1 MPPRR
6 RTFTGV
12 PRVARPR
19 ATPLPRAPRAPRPQ
33 RMPAPARTVR
43 PRARRIATPS
53 LKSSK
58 VNRSAEL
65 AKLMPGQKEVENM
78 RTLSKL
84 KMGPAELP
92 TGRVNNHEDIF
103 KMHEPDEERQERLFQ
118 ERVRSTIL
126 NIFNRGTGFG
136 PLMPQGHFTWLIVA
150 RRMSGKSTLLNSLM
164 KKHWVSMRVDE
175 NGNLIKSKDQ
185 FFKKKILCSP
195 TAGRDKSLDASEF
208 DLVYT
213 TREEM
218 EAVIQAIRDGPSNG
232 SNNLLVLDDVQSWV
246 DHSANSLVSWFAT
259 VNRHYGWSMAI
270 SVQNLRQ
277 GLSPSIRN
285 NLSEFTTF
293 KIPLAQ
299 ERLKI
304 QQDIGTNFMQA
315 YDMVDWTK
323 KYQYMHMKITK
334 GPTTWYFQGVNDED
348 TSWGSLLME
357 DVNLQWKLLVRE

>member
-1 MPPRR
+1 MAPKR
-6 RTFTGV
+6 RTFSGIPRAARPRIVRAPRVT
-12 PRVARPR
+12 RVARTARAPAQR
-19 ATPLPRAPRAPRPQ
+19 ATRGSQGATR
-33 RMPAPARTVR
+33 R
-43 PRARRIATPS
+43 PRTPA
-53 LKSSK
+53 LKNSTLHHK
-58 VNRSAEL
+58 AEL
-65 AKLMPGQKEVENM
+65 SKWMPGQKEMEKM

-126 NIFNRGTGFG
+126 SIYDRGTGFG
-136 PLMPQGHFTWLIVA
+136 PLMPQSNFTWLIVA

-164 KKHWVSMRVDE
+164 KKHWVSMRVQDGE
-175 NGNLIKSKDQ
+175 LVKSKDQ

-218 EAVIQAIRDGPSNG
+218 EGVIQAIRDGPSNG

-293 KIPLAQ
+293 KIPLAI

-304 QQDIGTNFMQA
+304 QQDIGTNFIDA
-315 YDMVDWTK
+315 YNLVDWEK

-334 GPTTWYFQGVNDED
+334 GPTTWYFQGVNQEE
-348 TSWGSLLME
+348 SWNSLLSE
-357 DVNLQWKLLVRE
+357 NVNLQWKLLARE